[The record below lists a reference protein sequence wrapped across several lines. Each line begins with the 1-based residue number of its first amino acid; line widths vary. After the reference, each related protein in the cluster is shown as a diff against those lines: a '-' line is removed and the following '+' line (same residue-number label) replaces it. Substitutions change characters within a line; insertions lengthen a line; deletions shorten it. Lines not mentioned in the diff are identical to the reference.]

1 MKKVFSVLMAASMAL
16 GLAACSGSNTT
27 TAASTKSEINVCI
40 ASEPATI
47 DPALNSSVD
56 GATYLIHLFS
66 GVAKYEQDKDG
77 KLVIVP
83 DAVKELVDGVKGS
96 DGKVTYTYTLRDGMK
111 WSDGSAVTAGDF
123 VYAWKRAVDPATAS
137 DYGYM
142 FSVIDGYDETAPNLN
157 VSAPDD
163 KTLKVVLSNEVAYWD
178 QLLAFPTYFPVKKD
192 TVANANWA
200 TDPSTYVCNG
210 PYKLDSW
217 THNSELTLVKND
229 DYWDASKITMKTI
242 NFYLSD
248 NADNMKNGY
257 DRFAVDDAVERYAA
271 QVDALQRKI
280 ELYQEQLVET
290 TRELNTIKE
299 QLAEMEKNEAVRKE
313 ASDRIARLSIRE
325 ANEIIAT
332 AQANADEIIREA
344 LGTARLVLTDLT
356 KLYKSA
362 GSVKGQMN
370 TQLEDLL
377 KQLDSFKLPEMPD
390 LRWLNEAENKL
401 R

>member
-1 MKKVFSVLMAASMAL
+1 M
-16 GLAACSGSNTT
+16 
-27 TAASTKSEINVCI
+27 TA
-40 ASEPATI
+40 
-47 DPALNSSVD
+47 
-56 GATYLIHLFS
+56 
-66 GVAKYEQDKDG
+66 
-77 KLVIVP
+77 
-83 DAVKELVDGVKGS
+83 
-96 DGKVTYTYTLRDGMK
+96 
-111 WSDGSAVTAGDF
+111 
-123 VYAWKRAVDPATAS
+123 KR
-137 DYGYM
+137 
-142 FSVIDGYDETAPNLN
+142 
-157 VSAPDD
+157 
-163 KTLKVVLSNEVAYWD
+163 
-178 QLLAFPTYFPVKKD
+178 PTFRV
-192 TVANANWA
+192 
-200 TDPSTYVCNG
+200 
-210 PYKLDSW
+210 
-217 THNSELTLVKND
+217 
-229 DYWDASKITMKTI
+229 
-242 NFYLSD
+242 
-248 NADNMKNGY
+248 MKNGY

-290 TRELNTIKE
+290 TRELNAIKE